1 MTYPQAFLSYT
12 RIDDEY
18 FGGNITSLRKL
29 LELGVR
35 VVAGDQSFQI
45 FQDVDGIELGQ
56 QWEKRIGNAIT
67 SARFLIPIITPCFFS
82 SHPCRDEFTKF
93 VEHEK
98 TLARDDLILPIYFVT
113 VPSLEKIELRNSDP
127 LAVEVSKRQRFDWRE
142 WSELPISDPTVRKAV
157 RELSQQIVLACQRT
171 SQVVIERAQAAIADQ
186 VRDNQVDQKLQSA
199 SLDVDV
205 PSQTSAPLRSRKT
218 KSILWVDDRPDNNF
232 YEREALKRY
241 GIEFEL
247 ATSTETAL
255 HILSSSKFDVI
266 ISDMGRPPD
275 PRAGYTLLK
284 AVREKGD
291 TTPYLIYAGSRAREH
306 RDEAARQGAQ
316 GTTNIADELI
326 NMVLTAVG
334 GASTKS

>member
-1 MTYPQAFLSYT
+1 VAYPQGFLSYT

-56 QWEKRIGNAIT
+56 QWEKRIGDAIS
-67 SARFLIPIITPCFFS
+67 SASFLIPVLTPCFFS
-82 SHPCRDEFTKF
+82 SHPCRDEFAKF

-98 TLARDDLILPIYFVT
+98 SLARDDLILPIYFVT
-113 VPSLEKIELRNSDP
+113 VPSLEKVELRNSDP
-127 LAVEVSKRQRFDWRE
+127 LALEVSRRQRFDWRE
-142 WSELPISDPTVRKAV
+142 WSELPISDPMVRKAV
-157 RELSQQIVLACQRT
+157 RELSQQIALACQRT
-171 SQVVIERAQAAIADQ
+171 NEVVIQRAEAAIADR
-186 VRDNQVDQKLQSA
+186 VRDNQVDKKLQSA
-199 SLDVDV
+199 SEDV
-205 PSQTSAPLRSRKT
+205 PSRNDVKIRSRQAKY
-218 KSILWVDDRPDNNF
+218 ILWVDDRPDNNF

-247 ATSTETAL
+247 ATSTEMAL
-255 HILSSSKFDVI
+255 KVLLSSKFDVI

-291 TTPYLIYAGSRAREH
+291 TTPYFIYAGSRAREH
-306 RDEAARQGAQ
+306 IAEAAKRGAQ
-316 GTTNIADELI
+316 GTTNIANELI
-326 NMVLTAVG
+326 DMVLNAVG
-334 GASTKS
+334 GLNRKS